1 MVDNRLL
8 SIKPL
13 INIGEGVIY
22 SSICTGLSLQ
32 TYQKRKEVPC
42 MVYVLD
48 INGQPLMPTTRHGK
62 VRRLLNSHLAKVVKR
77 CPFTIQ
83 LLYQSTKEIQP
94 VSLGVDAGSKHIGM
108 AATTE
113 KKVVYQEEL
122 SPRNDVVKLLSL
134 RRASRSSRRSR
145 KTRYR
150 KPKFNN
156 RVHSKH
162 KGWLAPSVE
171 VKIQEHITAIKRI
184 CQILPISE
192 IQVETA
198 EFDFQRLKAMKE
210 WKPLPVGTDYQLGEQ
225 YDFYNTR
232 QYVLH
237 RDGYTCQCCGTHDNN
252 IKLHVHHIESRQT
265 GGDAPSNLITLCEH
279 CHKALH
285 KGKLELPKGKKRGK
299 TYRDATFMGIMRKT
313 LLERLR
319 KEVDIPV
326 SGTYGYITKY
336 LREKTDLEKSH
347 INDAIC
353 ISKYPYAKPLD
364 TYYLTKMVRNHNRQI
379 HKSNFSK
386 GGIRKHNQAPYL
398 IKGFRLFDKVLYQ
411 GKEYFIFGRRATGYF
426 DIRTLDGT
434 KVNKGSIS
442 YKKLRIQDTAKAY
455 LKEARAIPHM
465 NKFTCVLA

>member
-1 MVDNRLL
+1 
-8 SIKPL
+8 
-13 INIGEGVIY
+13 
-22 SSICTGLSLQ
+22 
-32 TYQKRKEVPC
+32 

-122 SPRNDVVKLLSL
+122 SARNDVVKLLSARRTL
-134 RRASRSSRRSR
+134 RRTRRNR

-150 KPKFNN
+150 KPRFNN

-171 VKIQEHITAIKRI
+171 VKIQEHITTIKRI

-198 EFDFQRLKAMKE
+198 EFDLQRLKAME
-210 WKPLPVGTDYQLGEQ
+210 EGRTPPVGTDYQLGEQ

-265 GGDAPSNLITLCEH
+265 GGDAPNNLIILCEH
-279 CHKALH
+279 CHKHCTKESSNFQKA
-285 KGKLELPKGKKRGK
+285 
-299 TYRDATFMGIMRKT
+299 
-313 LLERLR
+313 R
-319 KEVDIPV
+319 KEANPIATPLSWV
-326 SGTYGYITKY
+326 SCVK
-336 LREKTDLEKSH
+336 
-347 INDAIC
+347 
-353 ISKYPYAKPLD
+353 
-364 TYYLTKMVRNHNRQI
+364 
-379 HKSNFSK
+379 
-386 GGIRKHNQAPYL
+386 
-398 IKGFRLFDKVLYQ
+398 LYWN
-411 GKEYFIFGRRATGYF
+411 
-426 DIRTLDGT
+426 
-434 KVNKGSIS
+434 V
-442 YKKLRIQDTAKAY
+442 
-455 LKEARAIPHM
+455 
-465 NKFTCVLA
+465 

>member
-1 MVDNRLL
+1 
-8 SIKPL
+8 
-13 INIGEGVIY
+13 
-22 SSICTGLSLQ
+22 
-32 TYQKRKEVPC
+32 

-94 VSLGVDAGSKHIGM
+94 VSLGVDAGSKHIGL

-113 KKVVYQEEL
+113 QKVLYQEEL
-122 SPRNDVVKLLSL
+122 TPRNDVVKLLSAK
-134 RRASRSSRRSR
+134 RACRHSRRNR

-150 KPKFNN
+150 KPRFNN

-171 VKIQEHITAIKRI
+171 VKIQEHITAIKNI
-184 CQILPISE
+184 CKILPASE
-192 IQVETA
+192 IHVETA
-198 EFDFQRLKAMKE
+198 EFDLQRLKAMEEGKTF
-210 WKPLPVGTDYQLGEQ
+210 PVGTDYQLGEQ

-237 RDGYTCQCCGTHDNN
+237 RDGYTCQCCGVHDKDV
-252 IKLHVHHIESRQT
+252 KLHVHHIESRQT
-265 GGDAPSNLITLCEH
+265 GGNAPNNLITLCEH

-285 KGKLELPKGKKRGK
+285 EGKIKLPKGKKRGK
-299 TYRDATFMGIMRKT
+299 SHRDAAFMGIMRNT
-313 LLERLR
+313 LLERLK
-319 KEVDIPV
+319 KEVSVPV
-326 SGTYGYITKY
+326 MMTYGYITKY
-336 LREKTDLEKSH
+336 WREKADLEKSH

-353 ISKYPYAKPLD
+353 ISKHPYTKPLD
-364 TYYLTKMVRNHNRQI
+364 TYYLTKVVRHHNRQI
-379 HKSNFSK
+379 HKANFSK
-386 GGIRKHNQAPYL
+386 GGIRKRNQAPYL
-398 IKGFRLFDKVLYQ
+398 VKGFRLFDKVLYQ

-434 KVNKGSIS
+434 KANKGSVS

-455 LKEARAIPHM
+455 LKEVRAIPHM
-465 NKFTCVLA
+465 NKFTCDLA

>member
-22 SSICTGLSLQ
+22 SSICTGLLLQ

-319 KEVDIPV
+319 KEVDVPV

-336 LREKTDLEKSH
+336 LCEKTDLEKSH

-364 TYYLTKMVRNHNRQI
+364 TYYLTKVVRNHNRQI

-386 GGIRKHNQAPYL
+386 GGIRKRNQAPYL

>member
-1 MVDNRLL
+1 
-8 SIKPL
+8 
-13 INIGEGVIY
+13 
-22 SSICTGLSLQ
+22 
-32 TYQKRKEVPC
+32 

-48 INGQPLMPTTRHGK
+48 INGQPLMPTARHGK

-94 VSLGVDAGSKHIGM
+94 VSLGVDAGSKHIGL

-113 KKVVYQEEL
+113 QKVLYQEEL
-122 SPRNDVVKLLSL
+122 TPRNDVVKLLSAK
-134 RRASRSSRRSR
+134 RACRHSRRNR

-150 KPKFNN
+150 KPRFNN

-171 VKIQEHITAIKRI
+171 VKIQEHITAIKNI
-184 CQILPISE
+184 CKILPASE
-192 IQVETA
+192 IHVETA
-198 EFDFQRLKAMKE
+198 EFDLQRLKAIEEGKTF
-210 WKPLPVGTDYQLGEQ
+210 PVGTDYQLGEQ

-237 RDGYTCQCCGTHDNN
+237 RDGYTCQCCGVHDKDV
-252 IKLHVHHIESRQT
+252 KLHVHHIESRQT
-265 GGDAPSNLITLCEH
+265 GGNAPNNLITLCEH

-285 KGKLELPKGKKRGK
+285 EGKIKLPKGKKRGK
-299 TYRDATFMGIMRKT
+299 SHRDAAFMGIMRNT
-313 LLERLR
+313 LLERLK
-319 KEVDIPV
+319 KEVSVPV
-326 SGTYGYITKY
+326 MMTYGYITKY
-336 LREKTDLEKSH
+336 WREKADLEKSH

-353 ISKYPYAKPLD
+353 ISKHPYTKPLD
-364 TYYLTKMVRNHNRQI
+364 TYYLTKVVRHHNRQI
-379 HKSNFSK
+379 HKANFSK
-386 GGIRKHNQAPYL
+386 GGIRKRNQAPYL
-398 IKGFRLFDKVLYQ
+398 VKGFRLFDKVLYQ

-434 KVNKGSIS
+434 KANNGSVS

-455 LKEARAIPHM
+455 LKEVRAIPHM
-465 NKFTCVLA
+465 NKFTCDLA